1 MIILKYVNN
10 AKLNVDYVQAK
21 IYVQS
26 AKRATF
32 QMVVIVNLLVLLKNS
47 DKIKNVENVQ
57 ITVKSAK
64 IKVNVQSVVTLLN
77 YIKIIVSNNVQNKL
91 SILQETIHVLIVC
104 LPVKPVIK

>member
-1 MIILKYVNN
+1 
-10 AKLNVDYVQAK
+10 
-21 IYVQS
+21 
-26 AKRATF
+26 
-32 QMVVIVNLLVLLKNS
+32 MVVIVNLLVLLKNS

-91 SILQETIHVLIVC
+91 SIPQETIRVLIVC